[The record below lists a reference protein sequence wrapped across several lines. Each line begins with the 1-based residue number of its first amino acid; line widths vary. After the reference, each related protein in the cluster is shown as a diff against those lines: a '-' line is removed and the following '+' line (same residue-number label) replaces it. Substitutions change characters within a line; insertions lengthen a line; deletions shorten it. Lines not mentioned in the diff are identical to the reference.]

1 MSSTLVTGASGFLGA
16 HVVAAAVA
24 RARTEA
30 TRAEPYGPPVHAVSR
45 SPALLAPRFSEPRDA
60 ALWVE
65 RDLSGDGA
73 RALLDERSPTE
84 VVHCAALARAGDC
97 ERDPGLAHAVNVELS
112 QAVAE
117 WCEAHGSRLVHVS
130 TDQVFG
136 VQDAPD
142 GGFDEDAEPGPLSV
156 YGESKLAS
164 ERAVRAA
171 CPDAAVVRLPLL
183 YGNSGGRGLGASDA
197 ILEAVER
204 DERPRLFTDEWRTP
218 LEVGVAAAALVELLD
233 FEGGG
238 VLHVAGPERVSRYGF
253 GLSVL
258 AAMGLE
264 REEAEAAVRA
274 TTQAA
279 VDAGAPRARDVSLSA
294 RRAQGLLE
302 TELVRVVDGL
312 ARAIG

>member
-1 MSSTLVTGASGFLGA
+1 
-16 HVVAAAVA
+16 
-24 RARTEA
+24 
-30 TRAEPYGPPVHAVSR
+30 
-45 SPALLAPRFSEPRDA
+45 
-60 ALWVE
+60 
-65 RDLSGDGA
+65 
-73 RALLDERSPTE
+73 
-84 VVHCAALARAGDC
+84 
-97 ERDPGLAHAVNVELS
+97 
-112 QAVAE
+112 
-117 WCEAHGSRLVHVS
+117 
-130 TDQVFG
+130 
-136 VQDAPD
+136 
-142 GGFDEDAEPGPLSV
+142 
-156 YGESKLAS
+156 
-164 ERAVRAA
+164 
-171 CPDAAVVRLPLL
+171 
-183 YGNSGGRGLGASDA
+183 
-197 ILEAVER
+197 EAVER